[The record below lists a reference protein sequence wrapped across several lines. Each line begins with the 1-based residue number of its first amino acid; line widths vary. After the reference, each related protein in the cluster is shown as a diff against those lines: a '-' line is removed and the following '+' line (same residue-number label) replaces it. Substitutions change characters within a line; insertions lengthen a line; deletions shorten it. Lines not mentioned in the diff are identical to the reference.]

1 MSRKAKKS
9 SREELILQLAQLE
22 SEPARLKF
30 LSRYKSLAQREV
42 FKQLSDLVLE
52 KIRVDTRVAL
62 HLADAAL
69 LIARKLR
76 RKEDL
81 ALGLRTKANALH
93 ASGDNRSAVEHHEQA
108 FKIHAPRRNA
118 AHRKPRQQC
127 GQYPSPPGS
136 V

>member
-30 LSRYKSLAQREV
+30 LSRHKSLAQREV

-62 HLADAAL
+62 HLADAA
-69 LIARKLR
+69 
-76 RKEDL
+76 
-81 ALGLRTKANALH
+81 
-93 ASGDNRSAVEHHEQA
+93 
-108 FKIHAPRRNA
+108 
-118 AHRKPRQQC
+118 C
-127 GQYPSPPGS
+127 
-136 V
+136 